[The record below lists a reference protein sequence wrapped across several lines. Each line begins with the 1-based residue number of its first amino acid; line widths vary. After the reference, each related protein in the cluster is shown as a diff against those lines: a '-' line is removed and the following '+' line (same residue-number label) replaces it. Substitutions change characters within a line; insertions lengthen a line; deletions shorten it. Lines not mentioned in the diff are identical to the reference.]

1 MNDYDLAGKTAIIT
15 GGAGGFGVA
24 IAQRLAASGAAVSLW
39 DVVSFSD
46 VDSNGVQAPARA
58 VGASAPSIASRTVDV
73 TDVDAIERAV
83 AAEQAASSSGRIDI
97 LVNNAGILGETKP
110 VWDTDPSDVRK
121 VLDVNVMGAFLCLR
135 AVTRVM
141 RQQEPRPH
149 RGHIVNVASIQ
160 GKEGMP
166 YSAAYST
173 SKAAVIGLT
182 KSVAKEL
189 AREQVYVN
197 CITPAAAETA
207 MAKLI
212 SAERK
217 ADILGRI
224 PMGRLLEVD
233 EVARMVAWLVSADCS
248 FSTGAVFDLSGG
260 RATY

>member
-24 IAQRLAASGAAVSLW
+24 IARRLTASGASVCLW
-39 DVVSFSD
+39 DLGADRLEVAASEVSASD
-46 VDSNGVQAPARA
+46 AR
-58 VGASAPSIASRTVDV
+58 VRWRVVDV
-73 TDVDAIERAV
+73 TDEKAVATAV
-83 AAEQAASSSGRIDI
+83 AAELSASSTGRIDI
-97 LVNNAGILGETKP
+97 LINNAGILGETKP
-110 VWDTDPSDVRK
+110 IWETDAADVRK
-121 VLDVNVMGAFLCLR
+121 VLDVNLMGAFLCLR
-135 AVTRVM
+135 AVTRAM
-141 RQQEPRPH
+141 REQAPAPH

-173 SKAAVIGLT
+173 SKAAIIGLT

-189 AREQVYVN
+189 AREGIYVN

-212 SAERK
+212 SPERR
-217 ADILGRI
+217 ADILSRI
-224 PMGRLLEVD
+224 PMGRLVEVD
-233 EVARMVAWLVSADCS
+233 EVARLVAWLTSADCS